1 MKIRQVTYFLALC
14 EEQSFTRAARRCG
27 VAQPSLTRAIQL
39 LEQEIGGRLFER
51 SNSSVRLTELGA
63 LVHPDFVRIS
73 QSTESI
79 ERNAASLL
87 ASSLDAPDQRL
98 MEGFT
103 RALSIGAATISILAA
118 GLALHPTP
126 QATALESAQA
136 GAHADPVGL
145 QSEGDGHSL
154 PTQKTE
160 DFFDACS
167 GMAPDRRKL
176 WLARTGLFD
185 RMDGKNCANRR

>member
-51 SNSSVRLTELGA
+51 SNSSVRLTDLGT

-79 ERNAASLL
+79 ERTAAGFL
-87 ASSLDAPDQRL
+87 ASGPDTSDQRL
-98 MEGFT
+98 VEGLT

-118 GLALHPTP
+118 
-126 QATALESAQA
+126 ATALESTQA
-136 GAHADPVGL
+136 DTDADPFTL
-145 QSEGDGHSL
+145 QSGGDGPSL
-154 PTQKTE
+154 PTRKTE
-160 DFFDACS
+160 D
-167 GMAPDRRKL
+167 
-176 WLARTGLFD
+176 LF
-185 RMDGKNCANRR
+185 

>member
-51 SNSSVRLTELGA
+51 NNSSVHLTELGA

-73 QSTESI
+73 QSTDSI
-79 ERNAASLL
+79 ERMATNLL
-87 ASSLDAPDQRL
+87 ASSPDTSDQRPT
-98 MEGFT
+98 EGFT
-103 RALSIGAATISILAA
+103 RALSIGAATVSILAA
-118 GLALHPTP
+118 GLALHPAP
-126 QATALESAQA
+126 QATAPESAHA
-136 GAHADPVGL
+136 GTHADPFGL
-145 QSEGDGHSL
+145 QSADGGHSL

-160 DFFDACS
+160 D
-167 GMAPDRRKL
+167 
-176 WLARTGLFD
+176 LF
-185 RMDGKNCANRR
+185 

>member
-51 SNSSVRLTELGA
+51 NNSSVCLTELGA

-73 QSTESI
+73 QSTENI
-79 ERNAASLL
+79 ERNAACLL
-87 ASSLDAPDQRL
+87 ASSLDASDQRP
-98 MEGFT
+98 MEGLT

-118 GLALHPTP
+118 GLALHPAP
-126 QATALESAQA
+126 KATALESAKA
-136 GAHADPVGL
+136 SAHADPFGP
-145 QSEGDGHSL
+145 QSGDAMPSL

-160 DFFDACS
+160 EFF
-167 GMAPDRRKL
+167 
-176 WLARTGLFD
+176 
-185 RMDGKNCANRR
+185 

>member
-51 SNSSVRLTELGA
+51 SNSSVRLTDLGT

-79 ERNAASLL
+79 ERTAAGFL
-87 ASSLDAPDQRL
+87 ASGPDTSDQRL
-98 MEGFT
+98 MEGLT

-118 GLALHPTP
+118 DFLPP
-126 QATALESAQA
+126 PTALESTQA
-136 GAHADPVGL
+136 GTHADPFTL
-145 QSEGDGHSL
+145 QSGGDGHSL

-167 GMAPDRRKL
+167 GMAPDRREL
-176 WLARTGLFD
+176 WLARIGLFD
-185 RMDGKNCANRR
+185 HMDDKNSANRR

>member
-63 LVHPDFVRIS
+63 LVYPDFVRIS
-73 QSTESI
+73 QSTENI
-79 ERNAASLL
+79 ERTAASFL
-87 ASSLDAPDQRL
+87 ASSPETSDQRP
-98 MEGFT
+98 MEGLT
-103 RALSIGAATISILAA
+103 RALSIGATTVSILAA
-118 GLALHPTP
+118 GLALDPAP

-136 GAHADPVGL
+136 GAQADPFGL
-145 QSEGDGHSL
+145 QSGGDGHSL

-160 DFFDACS
+160 D
-167 GMAPDRRKL
+167 
-176 WLARTGLFD
+176 LF
-185 RMDGKNCANRR
+185 